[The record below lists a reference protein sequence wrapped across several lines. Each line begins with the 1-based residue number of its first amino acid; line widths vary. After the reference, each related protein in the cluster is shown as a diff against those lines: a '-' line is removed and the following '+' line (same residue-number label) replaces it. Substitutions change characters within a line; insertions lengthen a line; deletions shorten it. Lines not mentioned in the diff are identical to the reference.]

1 MAVARGVG
9 SPEPTTPQLYKW
21 GGCGLGEPGCA
32 LKRQGAAARGPRG
45 RARVPGP
52 PDPFPRGERP
62 EPEARVPGTVHRGEP
77 RPPASPQPTCPQ
89 AQRARPR
96 VPRNRCRAMLH
107 LSEFSGPDAILLK
120 SSEGCCA
127 EPSTELPR
135 LPARDTPATA
145 GYPGAGDFLSW
156 ALSNCGAGGDLADSC
171 FLEGT
176 APTPPP
182 GLSYSGS
189 FFIQA
194 VPEHPHDPEALF
206 NLMSGILGLAPFPG
220 PEAAASRSPL
230 DTPFPAGP
238 DALLPGPPDL
248 YSPDL
253 SAAAFSE
260 AFWEASPSSGA
271 PSQCLY
277 EPQLSPPDVK
287 PGLRAPPASPAVDA
301 ASAFKGP
308 YAPWEL
314 LSVGAPGNCGS
325 QGGYQAAPEARFP
338 SLGTKIEDLLSIS
351 CPAELPA
358 GPTNR
363 LYSTGAYDAFPLAP
377 GDLGDGAE
385 GLPGLLT
392 PPSGEGGSS
401 GDGGEFLG
409 GTQPQLSPLG
419 LRSTATADFPRPL
432 VADIP
437 GSSGV
442 TAPPVQPPA
451 PFPPAKARRKGR
463 RGGKCSARC
472 FCPRPHAKAFACPV
486 ESCVRSF
493 ARSDELNRHLRI
505 HTGHKPFQCRIC
517 LRNFSR
523 SDHLT
528 THVRTH
534 TGEKPFACDVC
545 GRRFARS
552 DEKKRHSKVHLK
564 QKARAE
570 ERLKGLGFYSLGL
583 SFAAL

>member
-1 MAVARGVG
+1 
-9 SPEPTTPQLYKW
+9 
-21 GGCGLGEPGCA
+21 
-32 LKRQGAAARGPRG
+32 
-45 RARVPGP
+45 
-52 PDPFPRGERP
+52 
-62 EPEARVPGTVHRGEP
+62 
-77 RPPASPQPTCPQ
+77 
-89 AQRARPR
+89 
-96 VPRNRCRAMLH
+96 MLH
-107 LSEFSGPDAILLK
+107 LSDFSGPDAHLAK
-120 SSEGCCA
+120 ATEGCVHSS
-127 EPSTELPR
+127 PELPR
-135 LPARDTPATA
+135 LPARDAPSAAT
-145 GYPGAGDFLSW
+145 YPAGDFLSW
-156 ALSNCGAGGDLADSC
+156 ALSGCSAAGDLADSC
-171 FLEGT
+171 FLEGPT
-176 APTPPP
+176 PTPPP

-206 NLMSGILGLAPFPG
+206 NLMSGILGLAPFPS

-230 DTPFPAGP
+230 DAPFPAGP
-238 DALLPGPPDL
+238 DALLPDL

-253 SAAAFSE
+253 SSAAFPE
-260 AFWEASPSSGA
+260 AFWEAAPSAGA
-271 PSQCLY
+271 PSQCLF

-287 PGLRAPPASPAVDA
+287 PGLRAPPASPALDAA

-314 LSVGAPGNCGS
+314 LSAGAPGNGGS
-325 QGGYQAAPEARFP
+325 QGSFQATPEARFP
-338 SLGTKIEDLLSIS
+338 AVGTKVEDLLSIS
-351 CPAELPA
+351 CPAELP
-358 GPTNR
+358 GPATR
-363 LYSTGAYDAFPLAP
+363 LFPAGAYDAFSLAP
-377 GDLGDGAE
+377 GDLGEGTE
-385 GLPGLLT
+385 GLPELLT
-392 PPSGEGGSS
+392 PPGGEGG
-401 GDGGEFLG
+401 GGGEGGEFLA
-409 GTQPQLSPLG
+409 TSQAQLSPLG
-419 LRSTATADFPRPL
+419 LRNAATADFPKPL
-432 VADIP
+432 VTDLP
-437 GSSGV
+437 GGNSGV
-442 TAPPVQPPA
+442 APSVSPAAAAFPV
-451 PFPPAKARRKGR
+451 AKGRRKGR

-472 FCPRPHAKAFACPV
+472 FCPRPHVKAFACPV

-583 SFAAL
+583 SFSAL

>member
-9 SPEPTTPQLYKW
+9 SPEPATPQLYKW

-62 EPEARVPGTVHRGEP
+62 ELEARVPGTVHRGEP

-96 VPRNRCRAMLH
+96 VPRNRYRAMLH
-107 LSEFSGPDAILLK
+107 LSEFSGPDAILVK

-145 GYPGAGDFLSW
+145 GYPGGDFLSW

-171 FLEGT
+171 FLEGP

-287 PGLRAPPASPAVDA
+287 PGLRAPPASPALDA

-401 GDGGEFLG
+401 GDGGEFLA
-409 GTQPQLSPLG
+409 GTQSQLSPLG
-419 LRSTATADFPRPL
+419 LRSTATADFPKPL